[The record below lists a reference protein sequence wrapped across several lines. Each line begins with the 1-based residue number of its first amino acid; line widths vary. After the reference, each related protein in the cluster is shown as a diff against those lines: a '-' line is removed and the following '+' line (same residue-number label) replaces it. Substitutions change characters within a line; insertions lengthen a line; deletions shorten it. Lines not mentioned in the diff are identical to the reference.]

1 MLFNIAIHKIMLAAD
16 AGFGIIQRNDVAIL
30 ADKEIIIHQ
39 RFRNIEVMLCENH
52 LSFLLLPAVAR
63 LRIR

>member
-1 MLFNIAIHKIMLAAD
+1 MLAAD